1 MSSPSRPPP
10 ASPSSSL
17 SPTLPSPTSAPYSI
31 ADTPVG
37 GIDEVEPDEAPDQR
51 ARSPRRRLLIG
62 AVVLVVVL
70 AAVIAGAL
78 WATNSEPPPPPPR
91 PDIPLDAWVPY
102 WTLDSAMAET
112 DRLGSM
118 RDVSP
123 FWYNAVGVDQ
133 IVIDPNAD
141 ADLTTSFMDE
151 AKGSTA
157 NVVPSIVDAMPAG
170 GMAAL
175 LADPTS
181 RTAHVEAIARFAA
194 DGDFDGIDID
204 YEQFAYADGRE
215 TWAAT
220 RPNWV
225 AFITELGARL
235 HADGRTLTVSIPP
248 IYDTGQTPD
257 SGYWV
262 YDYGAIAP
270 HVDHIRIMAYDF
282 SVDEPGPIAP
292 LAWVESAI
300 TAALDATNA
309 PGKLVLGL
317 PAYGRNWP
325 TGVSGDCPDELV
337 EGRTSVTA
345 ATVDDLMA
353 RRNATPVFDPESGEW
368 MFEYDLEVTDGVTSC
383 VQTRQVHFVAGGGVL
398 ARMDLARQY
407 QLGGVS
413 LWAFGFDDQGVWD
426 AILPTVTDQAVTDP
440 AATST
445 IAPTG
450 D

>member
-1 MSSPSRPPP
+1 M
-10 ASPSSSL
+10 
-17 SPTLPSPTSAPYSI
+17 PSPTSAPSSI

-37 GIDEVEPDEAPDQR
+37 GIDAVEPDGAPEQR
-51 ARSPRRRLLIG
+51 ARAPRRRLLIA
-62 AVVLVVVL
+62 AVVLVAAL

-78 WATNSEPPPPPPR
+78 WTTNSEPPPPPPR

-123 FWYNAVGVDQ
+123 FWFNAVGVDQ
-133 IVIDPNAD
+133 IVIDPNAG
-141 ADLTTSFMDE
+141 AELTTSFMDE
-151 AKGSTA
+151 AKASTA

-181 RTAHVEAIARFAA
+181 RTQHVDAIARFAA
-194 DGDFDGIDID
+194 DGGYDGVDID
-204 YEQFAYADGRE
+204 YEQFAFADGRD

-220 RPNWV
+220 RPDWV
-225 AFITELGARL
+225 AFITELGGRL
-235 HADGRTLTVSIPP
+235 HTDGRTLTVSIPP
-248 IYDTGQTPD
+248 IYDTGQTDD

-292 LAWVESAI
+292 LEWVESAI
-300 TAALDATNA
+300 TAALDATEA
-309 PGKLVLGL
+309 PEKLVLGL

-325 TGVSGDCPDELV
+325 TAVSGECPADLV

-345 ATVDDLMA
+345 ATVGDLMA
-353 RRNATPVFDPESGEW
+353 RRNATPVFVPATGEW

-383 VQTRQVHFVAGGGVL
+383 VQTRQVHFVGGGGVR

-407 QLGGVS
+407 QLDGVS
-413 LWAFGFDDQGVWD
+413 LWAFGFDDEGVWD
-426 AILPTVTDQAVTDP
+426 AILPNVSDPTAPDQT
-440 AATST
+440 ATST
-445 IAPTG
+445 IPTTG